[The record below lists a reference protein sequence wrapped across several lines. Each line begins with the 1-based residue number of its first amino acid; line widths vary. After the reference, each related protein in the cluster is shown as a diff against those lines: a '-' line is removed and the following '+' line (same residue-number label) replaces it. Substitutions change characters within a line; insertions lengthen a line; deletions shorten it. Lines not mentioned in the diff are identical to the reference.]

1 MFCPKCGQWNAGSA
15 AQCTACGTSLLP
27 PGLGNAPSPMP
38 SAPTVPAVPP
48 QPNMPQP
55 PAYNSG
61 PVPYNSGP
69 PAYPTAMPAQTAY
82 PSYPQQNAP
91 SSQPAQSPYPNYPHQ
106 SSQQPYPAYP
116 QQSPPAYPQQQPYPN
131 ASAPAPGSAP
141 PAYPSYSPMPSYSPL
156 PGGTPYGA
164 VLPYGAGY
172 PAQMQRAPL
181 SQCRVCGSMIAT
193 GVLSCPIC
201 LVPLGMIAN
210 PYDPTV
216 TTYLDA
222 RALLQPGT
230 SPVYA
235 APGAYAGRAANPL
248 NDVPNEAKQGW
259 NWAAALN
266 STLWAFVHRTPG
278 WGLVC
283 GAGLFFW
290 LILILAMSSMSGT
303 DLHGSKS
310 SGSDTE
316 NVIVGLI
323 FVGGSGLFW
332 LIKTLYLGSKGNAI
346 AWRSGRYTNVTQMR
360 NVQRQWTAWSIVVFL
375 VASAVLFT
383 ATYIAGSH

>member
-1 MFCPKCGQWNAGSA
+1 
-15 AQCTACGTSLLP
+15 
-27 PGLGNAPSPMP
+27 
-38 SAPTVPAVPP
+38 
-48 QPNMPQP
+48 MPQP

-201 LVPLGMIAN
+201 LVPLGMILRRRGPGCADR
-210 PYDPTV
+210 DPLSSSV
-216 TTYLDA
+216 APPVLEMI
-222 RALLQPGT
+222 PVST
-230 SPVYA
+230 SPVCA
-235 APGAYAGRAANPL
+235 
-248 NDVPNEAKQGW
+248 EASLPTHK
-259 NWAAALN
+259 ALFE
-266 STLWAFVHRTPG
+266 A
-278 WGLVC
+278 
-283 GAGLFFW
+283 
-290 LILILAMSSMSGT
+290 
-303 DLHGSKS
+303 
-310 SGSDTE
+310 E
-316 NVIVGLI
+316 
-323 FVGGSGLFW
+323 
-332 LIKTLYLGSKGNAI
+332 
-346 AWRSGRYTNVTQMR
+346 
-360 NVQRQWTAWSIVVFL
+360 
-375 VASAVLFT
+375 
-383 ATYIAGSH
+383 